1 MRTVTYKRIST
12 AHQDIE
18 NQSNSIDR
26 EGSISYLKVLDV

>member
-18 NQSNSIDR
+18 NQSSAIDKQ
-26 EGSISYLKVLDV
+26 IDLLNC